1 MLEFG
6 NRVAQEDRDGFAR
19 GKTPG
24 CMDGNEAAVTGGR
37 RVGTGRRRDPV
48 ALLAILALT
57 LALRLWGLEQNGWGA
72 EYYTAAVRSMAIS
85 WHNFLYCTFD
95 PAGFISVDKPP
106 IALWL
111 QVASVKLFGFHP
123 LSLLVPQ
130 ALEGVASVWLLFH
143 LVRRR
148 FGASAALP
156 AALFFAI
163 TPVFVAVNR
172 TNNTD
177 SCLVLG
183 LLLAAW
189 ALVKAAEEGSRR
201 LLLISMVLMGL
212 AFNIKMLAAFIV
224 LPIFFLIY
232 FVGAP
237 QRLRRRIV
245 DLTLAGIVLG
255 ATSLPW
261 VLTVELTPAHRRP
274 FIGGS
279 SRNSMVELLV
289 GYNGIGRFLS
299 PVKRSETAG
308 SELGTAQALGPG
320 VQRATGESD
329 GMEPIT
335 RSVLTRLF
343 VQTKT
348 GPLRLVDGQLAAQ
361 AGWLLPLALMALMI
375 GAFQSPFR
383 RPFAANHLNLLF
395 WFGWIVIYVIVYSY
409 AGGILHYYYLAT
421 LAPALATLAGI
432 GLARLWNCYRQKGAR
447 ALLLPVTL
455 LLTAAW
461 QLYIQA
467 SALGWTFVTLRG
479 RYGDWQGWIHII
491 LVAGTLIAASG
502 LLLILRRRTSNRI
515 TDTLAVGLVATGL
528 VALIAVPSAWAL
540 SSVLLPGQGILPSAD
555 LYRLD
560 SVSRNAD
567 ARFLGLFGHSIDT
580 SKLVGFLKA
589 NRTGERYLLAT
600 STAQLAAPIII
611 STGEAV
617 MARGGFHGL
626 DPALSPEKL
635 AQMVKDKQ
643 VRFVMLGDVAMVS
656 RRMGAGAAGRPIV
669 DWVRANGKLVDR
681 TLWRSPHSRGRVG
694 LYDLRPD
701 VGLVAAVP

>member
-1 MLEFG
+1 MEFTDKAVQG
-6 NRVAQEDRDGFAR
+6 KDGFLQGPAH
-19 GKTPG
+19 G
-24 CMDGNEAAVTGGR
+24 CVDGNETAVTGGLR
-37 RVGTGRRRDPV
+37 EGAGHRWETI

-72 EYYTAAVRSMAIS
+72 EYYTAAVRSMAIN
-85 WHNFLYCTFD
+85 WHNFLYCAFD
-95 PAGFISVDKPP
+95 PTGFISVDKPP
-106 IALWL
+106 VALWL

-123 LSLLVPQ
+123 LSVLMPQ
-130 ALEGVASVWLLFH
+130 VLEGVASVWLLFH

-148 FGASAALP
+148 FGASAALSS
-156 AALFFAI
+156 ALFFAI

-189 ALVKAAEEGSRR
+189 ALMKAAEEGNRR
-201 LLLISMVLMGL
+201 LLLLSMALMGL

-224 LPIFFLIY
+224 LPTFFLIY

-237 QRLRRRIV
+237 QRIRRRIV
-245 DLTLAGIVLG
+245 DLTMAGIVLA

-261 VLTVELTPAHRRP
+261 VLTVELTPAERRP

-279 SRNSMVELLV
+279 SRNSMLELLV
-289 GYNGIGRFLS
+289 GYNGIGRFVS
-299 PVKRSETAG
+299 RVKRSETNG
-308 SELGTAQALGPG
+308 SELGTAQAVSLG
-320 VQRATGESD
+320 VQRAAGASAAA
-329 GMEPIT
+329 EPRP
-335 RSVLTRLF
+335 RSVLSRLF

-361 AGWLLPLALMALMI
+361 AGWLLPLAVMALMI
-375 GAFQSPFR
+375 GAFQNRFR
-383 RPFAANHLNLLF
+383 RPLAMTHLNLLF
-395 WFGWIVIYVIVYSY
+395 WFCWIFTYAVVYSY
-409 AGGILHYYYLAT
+409 AGGIMHYYYLVT
-421 LAPALATLAGI
+421 LAPALAALAGV
-432 GLARLWNCYRQKGAR
+432 GLASLWGHYRQKGLR

-461 QLYIQA
+461 ELYIQA
-467 SALGWTFVTLRG
+467 SALGWTLDALRE
-479 RYGDWQGWIHII
+479 RTGDWQGGLLIV
-491 LVAGTLIAASG
+491 LVAGTIGAASG
-502 LLLILRRRTSNRI
+502 LLLILRRPASTWAA
-515 TDTLAVGLVATGL
+515 DTPAACLLAMGIIALLAVPA
-528 VALIAVPSAWAL
+528 AWAL

-567 ARFLGLFGHSIDT
+567 ARILGRFGRTIDT

-589 NRTGERYLLAT
+589 NRMGEHYLLAT

-626 DPALSPEKL
+626 DPAAPPEKL
-635 AQMVKDKQ
+635 ARMVEAKQ
-643 VRFVMLGDVAMVS
+643 VRFVMLGDVAFVS
-656 RRMGAGAAGRPIV
+656 RMMGADAAGKPV
-669 DWVRANGKLVDR
+669 ADWVRANGKLVDP
-681 TLWRSPHSRGRVG
+681 TLWRSLRSRGRVG

-701 VGLVAAVP
+701 AALVPAFP